1 MSMAFMEED
10 VGRLGRILRDL
21 LRQSGAEGGV
31 VCDSGGYVLAKE
43 GPSSQDPLL
52 VSALGAGVFG
62 ASRELARLLGEDE
75 FSAVFHQG
83 EKRSIFIRSVN
94 SEVLLVVIF
103 SMSAS
108 IGLVRLYSG
117 PAAASIRKV
126 IDEVEQRGQR
136 VTHPEQQFVLSD
148 KGALFGANPDSD
160 V

>member
-1 MSMAFMEED
+1 MSMALMEDD

-31 VCDSGGYVLAKE
+31 ICDSGGYVLAKE
-43 GPSSQDPLL
+43 GPVAQEPLL

-94 SEVLLVVIF
+94 SEILLVIIF
-103 SMSAS
+103 SMTAS

-117 PAAASIRKV
+117 PAATSIRKV
-126 IDEVEQRGQR
+126 FDEVEQRGGH
-136 VTHPEQQFVLSD
+136 VSHPEQQFVLSD
-148 KGALFGANPDSD
+148 KGALFGAAPKTGE
-160 V
+160 